1 MSTVFYSLRV
11 DSYCR
16 FCLGPVFHS
25 FFILMEL
32 SKHFMKK
39 FLEFLGEAL
48 GAIGST
54 EVLSVLKE
62 YSSDPVT
69 EVNFK

>member
-1 MSTVFYSLRV
+1 MFV
-11 DSYCR
+11 
-16 FCLGPVFHS
+16 
-25 FFILMEL
+25 ILIVIVY
-32 SKHFMKK
+32 

-69 EVNFK
+69 EVNLSNFLLEQILMSVL